1 MQCFPSRF
9 PWHRVG
15 RQTAGFALAVAFA
28 HGLQVS
34 RAEVSP
40 APAPPAQSA
49 EVAQS
54 ESTARDRVEQFW
66 WAMTGSAHFY
76 REPQMQIVGPAVG
89 FRGEA
94 RVRAAERPV
103 IVEAELGA
111 GIADYSSP
119 VSGNI
124 DGIRRVGSALFAR
137 SAEVDDRQW
146 MPQPGLGLTTE
157 WTDLRGTSSLG
168 KRGYERFNLALWLS
182 ANWALERE
190 RAEGAT
196 RLRAAVMLH
205 GWQWS
210 GLAQANPT
218 YLNVLNKQR
227 RGALVSVER
236 FFRIED
242 SRASLRLGVRAV
254 GNSDTVAAGVDVTA
268 YEPTNRTVELTLT
281 VWR

>member
-1 MQCFPSRF
+1 L
-9 PWHRVG
+9 G
-15 RQTAGFALAVAFA
+15 VAFA
-28 HGLQVS
+28 CGLQVS
-34 RAEVSP
+34 HAEISP
-40 APAPPAQSA
+40 AAAPPAAPAELAQSA
-49 EVAQS
+49 S
-54 ESTARDRVEQFW
+54 DSRDALEKFW

-94 RVRAAERPV
+94 RVRAAERSFA
-103 IVEAELGA
+103 VEGEIAA

-124 DGIRRVGSALFAR
+124 DGIGRIGSALFVRA
-137 SAEVDDRQW
+137 AEVGDALW

-168 KRGYERFNLALWLS
+168 KSGYERFNLSLWLS
-182 ANWALERE
+182 ADWALERE
-190 RAEGAT
+190 RSEGAT
-196 RLRAAVMLH
+196 RFRAALMLH

-210 GLAQANPT
+210 GLAQANAN
-218 YLNVLNKQR
+218 YLNVTNQQR
-227 RGALVSVER
+227 RGAMLSAER

-242 SRASLRLGVRAV
+242 SRASLRLSARAV
-254 GNSDTVAAGVDVTA
+254 GKSDTVSAGVDVTA